1 MVTKVLF
8 ISILKMND
16 YYESI
21 LFKCRYFFNM
31 SRPKYLPDNFS
42 LMIVF
47 MVILA
52 SFFPIYGKFA
62 DVFSQMTNI
71 AIALLFFLHGIKLS
85 REAVMEGLTHWRLH
99 LVIFLST
106 FALFP
111 IIGLLLKPLIEPL
124 LGHQLYLG
132 ILYLCLLPST
142 VQSSIA
148 FTSIA
153 KGNVSAALCS
163 ASASNILGMFIT
175 PFLVSLF
182 IQQNVAVHHS
192 DNTGAVLNIVGLL
205 LVPFVLGQICRNKL
219 FPFIKKNASVVKL
232 VDQGSI
238 LMVVYSAFSAAV
250 IEGIWHQVSVEML
263 IYLFFVCAI
272 LLAIVMC
279 LLKFFSKKL
288 GFNQADQIT
297 ILFCGSKKT
306 LASGVPMA
314 KIIFSGQP
322 FGLILLPLMLFH
334 QIQLIICGIIA
345 SHFAKKNIK

>member
-1 MVTKVLF
+1 
-8 ISILKMND
+8 MN
-16 YYESI
+16 
-21 LFKCRYFFNM
+21 
-31 SRPKYLPDNFS
+31 RPKYLPDNFS
-42 LMIVF
+42 LMIVLVVVF
-47 MVILA
+47 A
-52 SFFPIYGKFA
+52 SFLPIHGSFA
-62 DVFSQMTNI
+62 VLFSQLTNI
-71 AIALLFFLHGIKLS
+71 AIALLFFLHGVKLS
-85 REAVMEGLTHWRLH
+85 REAVIEGLTHWRLH
-99 LVIFLST
+99 LCIFLCT

-111 IIGLLLKPLIEPL
+111 IMGLLFKPLIEPL

-163 ASASNILGMFIT
+163 ASASNIFGMFLT
-175 PFLVSLF
+175 PFLVGLF
-182 IQQNVAVHHS
+182 IQQNVATQHADHS
-192 DNTGAVLNIVGLL
+192 SAILNIVGLL
-205 LVPFVLGQICRNKL
+205 LVPFILGQICRNKL

-238 LMVVYSAFSAAV
+238 LMVVYSAFSEAV
-250 IEGIWHQVSVEML
+250 IEGIWHQVSIQTLFNL
-263 IYLFFVCAI
+263 ILVCCA
-272 LLAIVMC
+272 LLAIIMV
-279 LLKFFSKKL
+279 LIKYASKKL

-314 KIIFSGQP
+314 KIIFAGQP

-334 QIQLIICGIIA
+334 QVQLITCGIIA
-345 SHFAKKNIK
+345 SHFAKKNNE